1 MNKREANV
9 SLFIITFFAAIQYA
23 FLEGVPDS
31 VSHFAFLCV
40 TNLIGFLL
48 TLAVFFSELFR
59 VDRKQ
64 IRQSLLLSLELFG
77 FNVFLLLGSSVGATV
92 SACVLSAY
100 FVFLPLLS
108 LLLFKF
114 KSDKMTLCAVGVVLA
129 GLALMMLEDPA
140 GLKDIHFLYLLI
152 ADVFF
157 ALYILTVGRFTAGSN
172 PSILAM
178 GQMLFNC
185 LIALL
190 FWVGQSAIQKT
201 SLSLPTDS
209 AFWGSAIF
217 IGFFI
222 RGLYGIVQM
231 FAQRYV
237 SPLNTSL
244 IFSTEIIITMLMS
257 PVLALLFGTQPER
270 ITPLRLAGAGVMVL
284 GILLADPSVTGA
296 LKRRLRHEKS

>member
-201 SLSLPTDS
+201 PLSLPTDS
-209 AFWGSAIF
+209 AFWGSAIL

>member
-108 LLLFKF
+108 LLLFKI

-185 LIALL
+185 LIALI

-201 SLSLPTDS
+201 PLSLPTDS

-270 ITPLRLAGAGVMVL
+270 ITALRLAGAGVMVL

>member
-201 SLSLPTDS
+201 PLSLPTDS

-222 RGLYGIVQM
+222 RGLYCIVQM

>member
-201 SLSLPTDS
+201 PLSLPTDS

-257 PVLALLFGTQPER
+257 PVLALLFGTEPEI
-270 ITPLRLAGAGVMVL
+270 ITPMKLCGAGVMVMGVL
-284 GILLADPSVTGA
+284 MADPAVTGA
-296 LKRRLRHEKS
+296 VARRLRHGKQ

>member
-201 SLSLPTDS
+201 PLSLPTDS

-296 LKRRLRHEKS
+296 LKWRLRLEKS

>member
-201 SLSLPTDS
+201 PLSLPTD
-209 AFWGSAIF
+209 
-217 IGFFI
+217 
-222 RGLYGIVQM
+222 
-231 FAQRYV
+231 
-237 SPLNTSL
+237 
-244 IFSTEIIITMLMS
+244 
-257 PVLALLFGTQPER
+257 
-270 ITPLRLAGAGVMVL
+270 
-284 GILLADPSVTGA
+284 
-296 LKRRLRHEKS
+296 

>member
-1 MNKREANV
+1 MNKLEANV

-23 FLEGVPDS
+23 FLQGVPDT

-59 VDRKQ
+59 VDKKQ
-64 IRQSLLLSLELFG
+64 IKQSLLLSLELFG

-201 SLSLPTDS
+201 PLSLPTDS